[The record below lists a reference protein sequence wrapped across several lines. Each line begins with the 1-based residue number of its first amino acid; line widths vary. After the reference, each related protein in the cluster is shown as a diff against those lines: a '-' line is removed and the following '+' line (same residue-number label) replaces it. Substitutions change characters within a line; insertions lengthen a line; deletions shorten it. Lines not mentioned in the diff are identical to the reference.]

1 MKRILFACIL
11 VSACDTT
18 QVPDDTEVAAE
29 ASAIDLSMCKMQDL
43 TNSIGQPVS
52 DIQSLLPEGT
62 RVLAPNSVATQDYR
76 PTRANVY
83 VDVKGTITRIA
94 CG

>member
-18 QVPDDTEVAAE
+18 QVPDDTGVAEE
-29 ASAIDLSMCKMQDL
+29 APAIDLSMCKMQDL
-43 TNSIGQPVS
+43 SDRIGQPVA
-52 DIQSLLPEGT
+52 DTRSLLPEGT

-83 VDVKGTITRIA
+83 VDDKGTIMRIA